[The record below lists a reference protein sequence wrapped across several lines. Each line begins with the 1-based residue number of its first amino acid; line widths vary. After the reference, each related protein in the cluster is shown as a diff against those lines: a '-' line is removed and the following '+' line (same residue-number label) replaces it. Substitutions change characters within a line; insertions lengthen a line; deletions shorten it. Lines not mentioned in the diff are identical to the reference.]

1 MAETF
6 LKRQAGAGMSHAKT
20 QRRKGFLVSRD
31 GKSGVMGPKKPAL
44 LCRLMVLFLLILTA
58 STAFSEDSVSGSV
71 FIIELEGAINPAT
84 AEFVVRGL
92 QTAKDQEATLAII
105 RMDTPGGL
113 ASSMRSIV
121 KAILNSPVPVV
132 VYVGP
137 RGAGAASAGVM
148 VTVAG
153 HVAAMARGTNIGAAH
168 PVGAGGKDIG
178 GTMSEKVVNDMASY
192 ARGIA
197 EQKGKNG
204 QWVEKSIRES
214 VSITAEEA
222 HEKKVV
228 DLVVED
234 MDDLLKSLDGRV
246 IEMASGKT
254 TLNTTG
260 LEKVHFKPGLRDK
273 ILKIISDPNI
283 AYILMM
289 IGLAGLYFELSHPGT
304 IFPGV
309 IGGISLI
316 LAFFSFQTLPVNY
329 AGVVLILLAIIFF
342 IAEVKVASYGILS
355 IGGLIALTLGSLMLF
370 ENMRVSL
377 KLMMP
382 TIVLVGGFFVV
393 VAGLAFRTLR
403 TKPVSGVDGMLGE
416 KGIVKE
422 LIEPEGLVFVHGEYW
437 RAFSEER
444 IEPGETVEVAGIKGL
459 LLNVQRTSE
468 KSHKVLT
475 QSAKE

>member
-1 MAETF
+1 MAET
-6 LKRQAGAGMSHAKT
+6 ST
-20 QRRKGFLVSRD
+20 I
-31 GKSGVMGPKKPAL
+31 KPAFFCRVL
-44 LCRLMVLFLLILTA
+44 LLFFLFLPA
-58 STAFSEDSVSGSV
+58 STAFGENPDPESV
-71 FIIELEGAINPAT
+71 FIIPLEGTINPAT
-84 AEFVVRGL
+84 ADFVARGL
-92 QTAKDQEATLAII
+92 EKAKDRGAALAVIQ
-105 RMDTPGGL
+105 MDTPGGL
-113 ASSMRSIV
+113 ASSMRTIV

-148 VTVAG
+148 ITVAG

-178 GTMSEKVVNDMASY
+178 GTMSKKVVNDMASY

-204 QWVEKSIRES
+204 QWVEKAIRES

-228 DLVVED
+228 DLVVD
-234 MDDLLKSLDGRV
+234 DLDDLLKSLDGRV
-246 IEMASGKT
+246 IDLASGKT
-254 TLNTTG
+254 TLKTAG
-260 LEKVHFKPGLRDK
+260 LKKIHYKPNLRDK

-289 IGLAGLYFELSHPGT
+289 IGLAGLYFELSNPGT

-309 IGGISLI
+309 IGAISLI

-377 KLMMP
+377 TLMLP
-382 TIVLVGGFFVV
+382 TIVLVGGFFVI
-393 VAGLAFRTLR
+393 VAGVAFRALR
-403 TKPVSGVDGMLGE
+403 KKPTGGQDGLMGETGVVTGLVD
-416 KGIVKE
+416 
-422 LIEPEGLVFVHGEYW
+422 PEGRVFVHGETW

-444 IEPGETVEVAGIKGL
+444 IEPGETIQVSGIKGL
-459 LLNVQRTSE
+459 LLNVRRAPEQNQ
-468 KSHKVLT
+468 KGLT
-475 QSAKE
+475 QSRQGAKE